1 MVLDEIKQANGSDLV
16 RKERKIQIKSEKGK
30 ERKEISSFNF
40 F

>member
-1 MVLDEIKQANGSDLV
+1 MKLNKQMGSDLV